1 MVLGKGSDV
10 SKLDDDRPT
19 ALYHMVKRHV
29 RSKIERG
36 EWKPNDRLPSEVEL
50 VAQLGVSRMTV
61 HRALRELTSSGVLFR
76 ISGVGTFVSDGVPAS
91 IPLEL
96 RDISTEIADRGGQHS
111 AEVLRLEAIKASG
124 EVARALEIKED
135 VNIFHSVI
143 IHREN
148 EKQVQMEERFV
159 LPVYAP
165 QYLDQNFSR
174 TTTFQHL
181 WKNSKPSAVEHYVYA
196 VGATDEIAKILAIP
210 QKEPCILLVRRTWV
224 GDDVATYSRFYY
236 PGSRYRLRDYNKTS

>member
-1 MVLGKGSDV
+1 M
-10 SKLDDDRPT
+10 SKLEDDRPT

-50 VAQLGVSRMTV
+50 VTQLGVSRMTV

-111 AEVLRLEAIKASG
+111 AEVIRLEEVKSNG
-124 EVARALEIKED
+124 EVARALEVKED
-135 VNIFHSVI
+135 TKIFHSII

-148 EKQVQMEERFV
+148 EQQVQMEERYV
-159 LPVYAP
+159 LPFYAP
-165 QYLDQNFSR
+165 QYLSQDFSR

-181 WKNSKPSAVEHYVYA
+181 WKNSKPTAVEHYIYA
-196 VGATDEIAKILAIP
+196 VGATVSIAKMLAVP
-210 QKEPCILLVRRTWV
+210 KNEPCILLVRRTWV
-224 GDDVATYSRFYY
+224 GENVATYSRFYY

>member
-1 MVLGKGSDV
+1 MSRLE
-10 SKLDDDRPT
+10 DDRPT

-36 EWKPNDRLPSEVEL
+36 DWKPNDRLPSEVEL
-50 VAQLGVSRMTV
+50 VTQLGVSRMTV

-76 ISGVGTFVSDGVPAS
+76 ISGVGTFVSDEVPAS

-111 AEVLRLEAIKASG
+111 AEVMRLEAIEANG
-124 EVARALEIKED
+124 EVARALEVKQD
-135 VNIFHSVI
+135 TTIFHSVI

-148 EKQVQMEERFV
+148 EQQVQMEERYV

-165 QYLDQNFSR
+165 QYLNQDFSR

-181 WKNSKPSAVEHYVYA
+181 WKNSKPTAMEHYIYA
-196 VGATDEIAKILAIP
+196 VGATDKMANLLSITKN
-210 QKEPCILLVRRTWV
+210 EPCILLVRRTWV
-224 GDDVATYSRFYY
+224 GENVATYSRFYY